1 MAPAAPASPAASA
14 TTPLAPPPAT
24 PATAPAPEDNGDE
37 TIEIIAAAPAGAHA
51 ALRREQLE
59 RDEHD
64 DLHKVLTSVAGV
76 YVRDEDGYGLRPNIG
91 MRGVAAD
98 RSAKITLLE
107 DGVLSGPAPY
117 TAPAAYYVPLVTRM
131 AQIEV
136 TKGPAAVLYGPA
148 TVGGAIDMKGEPMP
162 GERAAYVDVAGGSD
176 RYGKLHLRAA
186 ERRRRWG
193 VMAEYVMLRSGGFK
207 QLDGGGATGFAKH
220 DVQLSALASSD
231 PSAAT
236 YHQLELRAGYGS
248 EVSNETYVG
257 LSSVDFDSAPQRR
270 YAGTQLDRM
279 SWDHVRLR
287 AAHRLELG
295 VRTRLV
301 STAYHHRF
309 SRVWGKVDAFVGERD
324 LFAVLARPSSAA
336 NAVYYSVLTGQAD
349 SQSPEEQLI
358 FGINDRSFVSQGVQS
373 QLTLE
378 RRTGPLAHQ
387 LEAGLRLHH
396 DRADRARFEDGYDMR
411 GGRLLRSERARVV
424 ALESDAETLALAAH
438 VHDRVRYGR
447 VEASAGLR
455 VERLAFEYL
464 DRLTGERQRGDYAVL
479 IPGGGVQVQLTSELV
494 ALAGVHRGFVPVAP
508 SAADEAA
515 PESSLN
521 YEAGARWRSPRL
533 SWDAIAFASDYH
545 NLKGSCTLAAGC
557 TEAMEGREFDGGRVL
572 VWGLEAQAASELPLP
587 RAGLWMALAG
597 AYTLSQSSFRGA
609 FTSEFVGWGAVQR
622 GDELPYLPAHQLSL
636 SAGVRRRELDERGWD
651 VSVTGKLRSAA
662 RDVAGQGEPPEQERI
677 SALATLDVAAHWRLR
692 SWAELYLTCS
702 NLFDEQV
709 IISRRP
715 YGARPNPPRMFAAGY
730 KARF

>member
-1 MAPAAPASPAASA
+1 MPSAPAPALAPAEPAAPSA
-14 TTPLAPPPAT
+14 LL
-24 PATAPAPEDNGDE
+24 TAPQTADSGEE
-37 TIEIIAAAPAGAHA
+37 TIEILAAAPAGAHA
-51 ALRREQLE
+51 EIGREALE

-131 AQIEV
+131 SRLEV
-136 TKGPAAVLYGPA
+136 TKGPSAVLHGPA
-148 TVGGAIDMKGEPMP
+148 TVGGAIDMKSEPMP
-162 GERAAYVDVAGGSD
+162 GQRAAYVDVAGGSD

-186 ERRRRWG
+186 ERRPRWG
-193 VMAEYVMLRSGGFK
+193 VMAEYVMLRSDGFK
-207 QLDGGGATGFAKH
+207 ELDGGGATGFDKH
-220 DVQLSALASSD
+220 DVQLSALATSD

-248 EVSNETYVG
+248 EVSNETYIG
-257 LSSVDFDSAPQRR
+257 LAGVDFERAPQRR
-270 YAGTQLDRM
+270 YAASQLDRM

-295 VRTRLV
+295 TRTRLV
-301 STAYHHRF
+301 TTAYHHRF
-309 SRVWGKVDAFVGERD
+309 ARVWGKVDAFVGERD

-349 SQSPEEQLI
+349 SQAPEEQLLL
-358 FGINDRSFVSQGVQS
+358 GTNDRSFVSQGVQS

-387 LEAGLRLHH
+387 LEAGVRLHF
-396 DRADRARFEDGYDMR
+396 DSADRVRFEDGYDMR
-411 GGRLLRSERARVV
+411 GGRLMRSERARVT
-424 ALESDAETLALAAH
+424 ALDSDAETLALA
-438 VHDRVRYGR
+438 VHAYDRVRLGR

-464 DRLTGERQRGDYAVL
+464 DRLTDERQRGDYAVL
-479 IPGGGVQVQLTSELV
+479 IPGAGVQVELTPELV

-508 SAADEAA
+508 SAAGEAS
-515 PESSLN
+515 PEQSLN

-533 SWDAIAFASDYH
+533 SWDAIAFVSDYQ

-557 TEAMEGREFDGGRVL
+557 TEAMEGREFDGGRVV
-572 VWGLEAQAASELPLP
+572 VWGLEAQAAAELPLP
-587 RAGLWMALAG
+587 RAGWSLPLSG
-597 AYTLSQSSFRGA
+597 AYTLSQSSFRGS
-609 FTSEFVGWGAVQR
+609 FTSEFVGWGSIQE
-622 GDELPYLPAHQLSL
+622 GDELPYLPAHQLAL
-636 SAGVRRRELDERGWD
+636 TAGLRRRDPHERGWE
-651 VSVTGKLRSAA
+651 VSATGKLRSAA
-662 RDVAGQGEPPEQERI
+662 RDVAGQGEIPEPERI

-692 SWAELYLTCS
+692 TWAELYLTCS
-702 NLFDEQV
+702 NLLDEQV
-709 IISRRP
+709 IVSRRP
-715 YGARPNPPRMFAAGY
+715 YGARPNPPRMLAAGY